1 MGAGTWR
8 CGCGNV
14 AVRVRERGARV
25 RKRGGASA
33 GTWRC
38 GCGNGREGENVA
50 RGRGG
55 LVRRRK
61 AVRVRAVVMR
71 RENVLPLR
79 QFARQFAHHA
89 SLNTAR
95 MHRRR
100 HVPNSRLL
108 QVNASIPRKNLHTHR
123 RK

>member
-8 CGCGNV
+8 CERGNV
-14 AVRVRERGARV
+14 AMWVRER
-25 RKRGGASA
+25 
-33 GTWRC
+33 
-38 GCGNGREGENVA
+38 

-55 LVRRRK
+55 LVRRRE
-61 AVRVRAVVMR
+61 AVRVRAVVVR
-71 RENVLPLR
+71 CENVLPLR

-95 MHRRR
+95 MRRRR

-108 QVNASIPRKNLHTHR
+108 QVNASIPRRNPHTHR
-123 RK
+123 RKWPHELASSG

>member
-8 CGCGNV
+8 CERGNVARGCGNV
-14 AVRVRERGARV
+14 AARVRER
-25 RKRGGASA
+25 
-33 GTWRC
+33 
-38 GCGNGREGENVA
+38 

-55 LVRRRK
+55 LVRRRE
-61 AVRVRAVVMR
+61 AVRVCAVVVR

-89 SLNTAR
+89 SLSTAR
-95 MHRRR
+95 MRRRR

-123 RK
+123 RKWPHELASSG

>member
-8 CGCGNV
+8 CECGNV
-14 AVRVRERGARV
+14 AVRVRERGARA
-25 RKRGGASA
+25 RERSARARRAGAK
-33 GTWRC
+33 T
-38 GCGNGREGENVA
+38 EGSS
-50 RGRGG
+50 
-55 LVRRRK
+55 
-61 AVRVRAVVMR
+61 RVRAVVVR

-95 MHRRR
+95 MRRRR

>member
-8 CGCGNV
+8 CERGNV
-14 AVRVRERGARV
+14 AARVRER
-25 RKRGGASA
+25 
-33 GTWRC
+33 
-38 GCGNGREGENVA
+38 

-55 LVRRRK
+55 LVRRRE
-61 AVRVRAVVMR
+61 AVRVRAVVVR
-71 RENVLPLR
+71 RENVLPLW
-79 QFARQFAHHA
+79 QFARHFARHA

-95 MHRRR
+95 MRRRR

-108 QVNASIPRKNLHTHR
+108 QVNASTPRKSPHTHR

>member
-8 CGCGNV
+8 CGCGN
-14 AVRVRERGARV
+14 GADA
-25 RKRGGASA
+25 AS
-33 GTWRC
+33 WC
-38 GCGNGREGENVA
+38 GCGNVV

-55 LVRRRK
+55 LVRRRE
-61 AVRVRAVVMR
+61 AVRVRAVVVR
-71 RENVLPLR
+71 RENVLPLW

-95 MHRRR
+95 MRRRR

-108 QVNASIPRKNLHTHR
+108 QVNASIPRKNLHTRR
-123 RK
+123 RKWPGEHASSG